1 MRALLIVFTLLLTPL
16 QGQAPEIRT
25 TAKDRTALSVTIYQN
40 GLAAVRDTRRVNLP
54 KGLSRLAFADLL
66 PSLRPKSATL
76 LDPGWGLQVRERN
89 FEFNLLSPAF
99 LVDASLGLP
108 VQIHGEN
115 GNPGQEGTLISVPLL
130 RPRFRPDARPLDRI
144 ARKASAY
151 AQVPDPGVVVSAS
164 EGLRIHGPSQV
175 SFLTLPP
182 SLRPSPTLLQDINLP
197 AASDVPVTILY
208 TATDF
213 TWTPFYI
220 ATLASDG
227 QHMDL
232 DVLATV
238 KNNSGGDLSGTLL
251 QLVAGTPNTVYD
263 PPPSDQNEPR
273 VDMTTTKTG
282 TVVEVVASAPVFRE
296 EKLSEYPLF
305 TLDRPVTLDAR
316 SEKQLRLMAAES
328 IPVHQRL
335 LVQAPYEAP
344 DATPSRFLEGSLF
357 QEREDSNWFRHPR
370 VHRTATVPNTAAV
383 KLGRALPSG
392 DLLIR
397 YRDSVG
403 GLVILQNEGSAHLSE
418 FPGTPPGEDIEFDF
432 GFARGIQVERKGL
445 DIKREAVGWLARLG
459 LRESS
464 ASRWR
469 YRVEVKVQ
477 SALAKSVEL
486 TIREPIPA
494 GWRVLRANRSGHRS
508 DGSCWDFTIEVQP
521 HGEALLTYEVLT
533 TSEEGPP
540 KGTEAEAPKNH

>member
-25 TAKDRTALSVTIYQN
+25 TARDRTALSVTIYQN

-89 FEFNLLSPAF
+89 FEFNLLSPAS

-151 AQVPDPGVVVSAS
+151 AQAPDPGVVVSAS

-175 SFLTLPP
+175 SFLTLPA

-540 KGTEAEAPKNH
+540 KGTEAEAPKNP